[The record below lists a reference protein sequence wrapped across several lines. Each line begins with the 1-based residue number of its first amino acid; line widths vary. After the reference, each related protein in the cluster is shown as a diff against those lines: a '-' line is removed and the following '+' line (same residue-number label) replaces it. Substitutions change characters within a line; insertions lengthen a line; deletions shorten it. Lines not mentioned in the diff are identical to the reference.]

1 MQEKPFFFPN
11 NNYNLF
17 GVLHL
22 PENTPVVGGFVFCHP
37 FAEEKLWTHR
47 VYVTFARELVE
58 RGYAVLRFDYMG
70 QGDSDGEF
78 ENSTVTSRLSDIKC
92 AINAIKEL
100 ASVKTI
106 NLLGLRFGAMLAA
119 IVAEEVDCVSKLIL
133 WNPVTNG
140 NKYMQENLRTNLT
153 TQLATYKKIQ
163 FDRKSLVQQMKEGKT
178 VDIDGYY
185 MTYELFT
192 EACAIDLCKRRIA
205 FSGDCFISQIGKAS
219 QPIRKEIQDFAVQYS
234 QVTITQSAEEP
245 FWKEIRNWYN
255 RADNLF
261 TDTLNWLEK
270 TE

>member
-11 NNYNLF
+11 NEYNLF

-22 PENTPVVGGFVFCHP
+22 PESTPIVGGFVFCHP

-47 VYVTFARELVE
+47 VYVTFARELVQ

-78 ENSTVTSRLSDIKC
+78 EDSTVTSRLSDIKC
-92 AINAIKEL
+92 AINTIKEL
-100 ASVKTI
+100 TSVKTI

-119 IVAEEVDCVSKLIL
+119 IVAEEVDCVAKLIL
-133 WNPVTNG
+133 WSPVING

-153 TQLATYKKIQ
+153 TQLATYKKIL
-163 FDRKSLVQQMKEGKT
+163 FDRKALVQQMKEGKT

-192 EACAIDLCKRRIA
+192 EVCEIDLSKREIA
-205 FSGDCFISQIGKAS
+205 FSGDCLLIQIEKAA
-219 QPIRKEIQDFAVQYS
+219 QPMRKELQDLATKYS
-234 QVTITQSAEEP
+234 QVTTSLSVEEP

-261 TDTLNWLEK
+261 AETFSWLEK